1 MKRLKKRVLRPMFT
15 ITFNSLS
22 VVGLSQDT
30 IAMNDRSR
38 AIAKVTEIYPLYIRY
53 KKFNN
58 QQGPDDIIN
67 KMEVMF
73 LSHVIEQTLRVY

>member
-1 MKRLKKRVLRPMFT
+1 MFT

-38 AIAKVTEIYPLYIRY
+38 VIAKVTEIYPLYIRY
-53 KKFNN
+53 KKFNY